1 VKVDR
6 MRILLIEDDEHKRV
20 SIESAL
26 ADCGA
31 GVVIQLADS
40 LYTAIQALDGGAYD
54 LIVLDMA
61 IPSHPPMPG
70 QGSPVSFLTG
80 GLDILLELDS
90 RGRADPCV
98 IVTQFPEIEISQVF
112 YSVANAVSAIKDL
125 LGYAVLDCIV
135 YSGEDGVWLMKFQ
148 EMLKNHGYINS

>member
-1 VKVDR
+1 

-20 SIESAL
+20 SIELAL
-26 ADCGA
+26 AECGNGA
-31 GVVIQLADS
+31 QINLADS
-40 LYTAIQALDGGAYD
+40 LYTAIEALDGAPYD

-80 GLDILLELDS
+80 GLDVLLELDS
-90 RGRADPCV
+90 RGRSDPCV

-112 YSVANAVSAIKDL
+112 YSVSNAVPAIKDL
-125 LGYAVLDCIV
+125 LGYEVLDCIA
-135 YSGEDGVWLMKFQ
+135 YSGEDGVWLIKFK
-148 EMLKNHGYINS
+148 EILKNHGYINS

>member
-1 VKVDR
+1 

-26 ADCGA
+26 EKCGPILK
-31 GVVIQLADS
+31 IQFADS
-40 LYTAIQALDGGAYD
+40 LFTAIEALDGDPYD

-80 GLDILLELDS
+80 GLDVLLELES
-90 RGRADPCV
+90 RGRVDPCV

-125 LGYAVLDCIV
+125 LGYNVLDCIA
-135 YSGEDGVWLMKFQ
+135 YSGEDGVWLTKFQ
-148 EMLKNHGYINS
+148 EILNNHGYINS